1 MGKRYSGTRISWNVY
16 FSVRYVTF
24 RSNYRNRRLFDRKS
38 SLNPNSSSNQQDPNS
53 VAKTIINKGKRL
65 SMGELCEAINT
76 DGGLNLPFGTACT
89 GGLLSDHFGRW
100 AGGFSHK
107 YNTKLEPN
115 GRS

>member
-1 MGKRYSGTRISWNVY
+1 
-16 FSVRYVTF
+16 
-24 RSNYRNRRLFDRKS
+24 
-38 SLNPNSSSNQQDPNS
+38 
-53 VAKTIINKGKRL
+53 
-65 SMGELCEAINT
+65 MGELCEAINT